1 VGRDTRRP
9 NEKKAYTV
17 MTSHPLYIDL
27 RKKYG
32 LKLKKRKH
40 ADESVGS
47 DDEEEEYD
55 NRDEDV
61 EHQVNKHTSV

>member
-1 VGRDTRRP
+1 
-9 NEKKAYTV
+9 

-47 DDEEEEYD
+47 DDEEEEYED
-55 NRDEDV
+55 RDEDV
-61 EHQVNKHTSV
+61 EHQVNRHTSV